1 MSQTG
6 ATLNDLMHL
15 WDGDLFDDITLPDG
29 MDKATVVNQIMLDN
43 GLLEVV
49 YPEHDLLKGLI
60 KAHFLARQLDY
71 QRLWEAVSQTYNP
84 LYNLDRTN
92 TLTERTERTEN
103 TTGNTTSNSTRN
115 TSINTTINSN
125 QSTEQKVSAF
135 DSSTYQPSEQM
146 SGNTNDITNG
156 NTIDNTNGNTDA
168 TTDMQ
173 GQDVHTLES
182 HEEGSIG
189 VITPQDMLRR
199 EFDIRKDWNVYK
211 FISMDFRDNF
221 MIQLI

>member
-15 WDGDLFDDITLPDG
+15 WDEDLFDDITLPSG
-29 MDKATVVNQIMLDN
+29 MDKTTVVNQIMLDN
-43 GLLEVV
+43 GLLEVI

-71 QRLWEAVSQTYNP
+71 QRLWDAVSQTYNP
-84 LYNLDRTN
+84 LFNLDRTN

-103 TTGNTTSNSTRN
+103 TTGNTTSNT
-115 TSINTTINSN
+115 N

-135 DSSTYQPSEQM
+135 DSSSYQPSEQM
-146 SGNTNDITNG
+146 TGNTSD
-156 NTIDNTNGNTDA
+156 NTDA
-168 TTDMQ
+168 TTDTQ
-173 GQDVHTLES
+173 GEDVHTLES

-199 EFDIRKDWNVYK
+199 EFDIRKDWNIYK

-221 MIQLI
+221 MIQIV

>member
-15 WDGDLFDDITLPDG
+15 WDEDLFDDIVLPDG

-60 KAHFLARQLDY
+60 KAHFLARQIDY
-71 QRLWEAVSQTYNP
+71 QRLWDAVSQTYNP
-84 LYNLDRTN
+84 LYNLDRKN
-92 TLTERTERTEN
+92 TLTEKTERTEN
-103 TTGNTTSNSTRN
+103 TTGNTTSNAT
-115 TSINTTINSN
+115 

-146 SGNTNDITNG
+146 SGNTSDT
-156 NTIDNTNGNTDA
+156 TDA
-168 TTDMQ
+168 TTDSQ

-199 EFDIRKDWNVYK
+199 EFDIRRDWNIYK
-211 FISMDFRDNF
+211 FISMDFRENF

>member
-15 WDGDLFDDITLPDG
+15 WDGDLFDDITLPSG
-29 MDKATVVNQIMLDN
+29 IDKTTVVNQIMLDN
-43 GLLEVV
+43 GLMEVL

-71 QRLWEAVSQTYNP
+71 QRLWDAVSQTYNP
-84 LYNLDRTN
+84 LYNLDRKN
-92 TLTERTERTEN
+92 TLTEKTERSEN
-103 TTGNTTSNSTRN
+103 TTGNTTSNT
-115 TSINTTINSN
+115 N

-146 SGNTNDITNG
+146 TGNTSD
-156 NTIDNTNGNTDA
+156 NTDA
-168 TTDMQ
+168 KTDTQ
-173 GQDVHTLES
+173 GEDVHTLES

-199 EFDIRKDWNVYK
+199 EFDIRKDWNIYK

-221 MIQLI
+221 MIQLM

>member
-6 ATLNDLMHL
+6 ATLNDIMHL
-15 WDGDLFDDITLPDG
+15 WDGDLFDDITLPSG
-29 MDKATVVNQIMLDN
+29 MDKTTVVNQIMLDN

-71 QRLWEAVSQTYNP
+71 QRLWDAVSQTYNP
-84 LYNLDRTN
+84 LYNLDRKN

-103 TTGNTTSNSTRN
+103 TTGNTTTNA
-115 TSINTTINSN
+115 N

-146 SGNTNDITNG
+146 SGNTTD
-156 NTIDNTNGNTDA
+156 NTDA
-168 TTDMQ
+168 ITDTQ
-173 GQDVHTLES
+173 GEDVHTLES

-199 EFDIRKDWNVYK
+199 EFNIRKDWNIYK

-221 MIQLI
+221 MIQLV

>member
-15 WDGDLFDDITLPDG
+15 WDGDLFDDITIPSG
-29 MDKATVVNQIMLDN
+29 MDKTSVVNQIMLDN

-60 KAHFLARQLDY
+60 KAHFLARQIDY
-71 QRLWEAVSQTYNP
+71 QRLWDVVSQTYNP
-84 LYNLDRTN
+84 LHNLDRKN
-92 TLTERTERTEN
+92 TLTEKTERTDSAN
-103 TTGNTTSNSTRN
+103 GTTATSNEN
-115 TSINTTINSN
+115 
-125 QSTEQKVSAF
+125 KVSAF
-135 DSSTYQPSEQM
+135 DSSTYQPSEELRG
-146 SGNTNDITNG
+146 STNSITD
-156 NTIDNTNGNTDA
+156 T
-168 TTDMQ
+168 Q
-173 GQDVHTLES
+173 GQDIHTLES

-199 EFDIRKDWNVYK
+199 EFDIRKDWNIYK